1 MENIKAHIVID
12 DIKDAGKWGRKI
24 TAQIDA
30 ISPMYPTTNIELAD
44 EIFEGVV
51 TIGMGYTVILEPS
64 SLKNSGV
71 DPDKTWNYYWKIISW
86 GVESEDSEGDLPWGD
101 DYPAEDP
108 PKPPAPV
115 KTGNGKT
122 FFDATAGQ
130 RYTQHCTNVRTALM
144 QAREMMT
151 ENGAFIEMEVGQC
164 FRLADSILEFLN
176 SRTFATSPLVTKA
189 VNEGAVPVEVKD
201 IPPKDSL
208 NDSWNIPS
216 RIQNG
221 ADLKKA
227 FLDNGL
233 EMDWVLENPFKRLGI
248 ARSVDYV
255 SAERGSYKDVLIAVL
270 LDAQKQGIE
279 KSENE
284 EI

>member
-12 DIKDAGKWGRKI
+12 DIKDAGQWGRKI

-30 ISPMYPTTNIELAD
+30 ISPMYPTKNLELAD
-44 EIFEGVV
+44 EIWDGDVK
-51 TIGMGYTVILEPS
+51 IGMGYTVIMEAGN
-64 SLKNSGV
+64 LKSPEV

-86 GVESEDSEGDLPWGD
+86 GEGSQDSDGDLPWGD
-101 DYPAEDP
+101 DYPGEDP
-108 PKPPAPV
+108 PKPPAPIS
-115 KTGNGKT
+115 TSGGKPV
-122 FFDATAGQ
+122 FDATAGQ

-164 FRLADSILEFLN
+164 FRLADAILEFLN

-189 VNEGAVPVEVKD
+189 VNEGAVPVEVKN

-208 NDSWNIPS
+208 DDSWDIPGK
-216 RIQNG
+216 IQNG

-233 EMDWVLENPFKRLGI
+233 EMDWVLTNAFKRLGI

-255 SAERGSYKDVLIAVL
+255 SAERGSYKDLLITVL